1 MYQNNKTIKK
11 VTHQR
16 LGPFF
21 IVKQINVMVF
31 QLKLLG
37 PMKIHPMFH
46 VSSLEPYHASTNPRR
61 IHDPPSPI
69 EVNSGQ
75 EHEVEDILD
84 SRILIHWHGYDVNK
98 YTWESI
104 KNLSNAI

>member
-1 MYQNNKTIKK
+1 MYQNKKTIKE

-31 QLKLLG
+31 QLKLPS
-37 PMKIHPMFH
+37 PMKFHPMFH
-46 VSSLEPYHASTNPRR
+46 VSSLELYHASTNLRKIR
-61 IHDPPSPI
+61 DPLPPVEI
-69 EVNSGQ
+69 NGGQ
-75 EHEVEDILD
+75 EYEVEDILD
-84 SRILIHWHGYDVNK
+84 SRILIHWHGYDMNK